1 MGSNLLAN
9 NRKKQYLFRR
19 NSPSLIPVALLS
31 AAVNF
36 CFLVLLTLFALAQFG
51 CTPSPNAPSAPTA
64 DTAATQ
70 ITGPLALWPEGAP
83 GEPEATGEETDATKP
98 DDNLVAGQPLIRL
111 TNVSNPTITVY
122 HAPEDKAT
130 GAAVLVCPGG
140 GYHILA
146 LDLEGAEVADW
157 LNGLGITAVVLKYRV
172 PVREGVPRHKRPL
185 QDAQRAMGV
194 VRARADEWNIDPNR
208 IGVLGFS
215 AGGHLAATL
224 SNTAERTY
232 ERLDAADTLSS
243 RPDFTVL
250 VYPAYLTATEQGPEL
265 APEVAVTENTPPTL
279 LVQTED
285 DNIPV
290 ENSLFYY
297 LALKRAGVPAE
308 MHLYATG
315 GHGYGLRKVDSP
327 VHTWPN
333 RAARWLQ
340 QWENF
345 ANE

>member
-1 MGSNLLAN
+1 M
-9 NRKKQYLFRR
+9 
-19 NSPSLIPVALLS
+19 
-31 AAVNF
+31 NF
-36 CFLVLLTLFALAQFG
+36 CFPVLLTLFTLAQFS
-51 CTPSPNAPSAPTA
+51 CSPSPSAPSAPTA
-64 DTAATQ
+64 DTSVTQ
-70 ITGPLALWPEGAP
+70 VTGPIALWPEGAP
-83 GEPEATGEETDATKP
+83 GEPKAPGEETDTTKP
-98 DDNLVAGQPLIRL
+98 EDNLVAGEPLIRL
-111 TNVSNPTITVY
+111 TNVTDPSITVY

-146 LDLEGAEVADW
+146 LDLEGTEVADW
-157 LNGLGITAVVLKYRV
+157 LNGLGITAIVLKYRV
-172 PVREGVPRHKRPL
+172 PVREGVPRHERPL
-185 QDAQRAMGV
+185 QDAQRAMGI
-194 VRARADEWNIDPNR
+194 VRSRADEWNIDPER
-208 IGVLGFS
+208 LGVLGFS

-224 SNTAERTY
+224 SNTNKRDY
-232 ERLDAADTLSS
+232 ERIDGADTLSS
-243 RPDFTVL
+243 VPDFAVL
-250 VYPAYLTATEQGPEL
+250 VYPAYLTASEEGPEL
-265 APEVAVTENTPPTL
+265 APEVTVTDATPPTL

-297 LALKRAGVPAE
+297 LALKQAGVPAE

-327 VHTWPN
+327 VHTWPE

-340 QWENF
+340 QWEKL